1 MKWLA
6 LYGIYYGIYIAVA
19 TITVDIVCSNV
30 KALLPSKYEEDI
42 EQFQKKIGLAYIA
55 LVFGLFILAIVI
67 KLIGE

>member
-6 LYGIYYGIYIAVA
+6 LYGIYITVA
-19 TITVDIVCSNV
+19 AITVDIVCSYV

-55 LVFGLFILAIVI
+55 LVFGLFILANVI